1 MEPHEKEEMLYN
13 LIHNTVDHFLME
25 TELTYFQVIGV
36 LETIKEEYFNEFKF
50 VNYPVE
56 ESEDEGE

>member
-1 MEPHEKEEMLYN
+1 MEPHEKEEQLY
-13 LIHNTVDHFLME
+13 LAIHSTVDHVLME
-25 TELTYFQVIGV
+25 NDLTYFQVIGV